1 MDKRNIASQA
11 EKYKREMMKLY
22 GRSTVQENDDSAV
35 HTVNVRPEAD
45 EPPEA
50 PPEPERKIK
59 TEPETEYEPEPESEP
74 EPEDNDMARCYPDP
88 DLSKLETDFGE
99 SPKGDGDEAPEYVSE
114 ESIGTEK
121 GYIQVNVRTGDDSE
135 PILGAAVQVT
145 AVIDGNLMILVSGA
159 TNESGAAPLLEVPV
173 PSVSYSQTPDP
184 TVRPYSLFDVSV
196 TAMGFFNARSVDV
209 PVFEGI
215 TSVQS
220 FSMIPT
226 PLFMNS
232 GDETVTSYNQEPN
245 LQEGIFMLTGTP
257 YIPETITVHLGT
269 PDSNAA
275 NVTVDF
281 HTYVKNVASSEIYP
295 T

>member
-1 MDKRNIASQA
+1 MDKRDIASQA

-22 GRSTVQENDDSAV
+22 GRSTVQENDDEAV
-35 HTVNVRPEAD
+35 PVVNVRPEAD

-50 PPEPERKIK
+50 PPEPEREIK
-59 TEPETEYEPEPESEP
+59 TEPETEYEPES
-74 EPEDNDMARCYPDP
+74 EDNDMTRRYPDP
-88 DLSKLETDFGE
+88 DLSELETDFGE
-99 SPKGDGDEAPEYVSE
+99 SPEENGDETPEYVSE

-135 PILGAAVQVT
+135 PIQGADVQVT
-145 AVIDGNLMILVSGA
+145 AVVDGNLMILASGA
-159 TNESGAAPLLEVPV
+159 TDESGAAPLFEVPV
-173 PSVSYSQTPDP
+173 PSISYSQTPDP

-196 TAMGFFNARSVDV
+196 TARGFFNARSVDV

-245 LQEGIFMLTGTP
+245 L
-257 YIPETITVHLGT
+257 
-269 PDSNAA
+269 
-275 NVTVDF
+275 
-281 HTYVKNVASSEIYP
+281 
-295 T
+295 